1 MNLLCTTQSL
11 ENTPKMKYY
20 YSDQPQSPFFEV
32 DSKEDLLDYPEKM
45 WWESEDG
52 IVLININKEP

>member
-1 MNLLCTTQSL
+1 MNSRCTMQSFANIL
-11 ENTPKMKYY
+11 NMKYY
-20 YSDQPQSPFFEV
+20 YSDQAQSPFIEV

-52 IVLININKEP
+52 IVLTMITEIP

>member
-1 MNLLCTTQSL
+1 
-11 ENTPKMKYY
+11 MKYY
-20 YSDQPQSPFFEV
+20 YSYQPQSPFFEV

>member
-1 MNLLCTTQSL
+1 MNSRCTMQSL

-32 DSKEDLLDYPEKM
+32 DSKENLLDYPEKM
-45 WWESEDG
+45 WWESQDG
-52 IVLININKEP
+52 IVLTMITEIQ

>member
-1 MNLLCTTQSL
+1 
-11 ENTPKMKYY
+11 MKYY
-20 YSDQPQSPFFEV
+20 YSDQPQSPFIEV

-52 IVLININKEP
+52 IVLININDQA